1 MEKPPFIIKC
11 VFFIFTI
18 FFILK
23 VILVSIILFVACT
36 KQEPPNT
43 LTGVWHRDN
52 GATYSFYEDSRFQQS
67 DKPGAQWVWIKKG
80 NQVYLYGNLDRF
92 WTVDFVGRDEVIVIE
107 DEKFTITRK

>member
-1 MEKPPFIIKC
+1 MEKAVKIFLYGVVVLIFI
-11 VFFIFTI
+11 T
-18 FFILK
+18 LM
-23 VILVSIILFVACT
+23 SITFCNCT
-36 KQEPPNT
+36 KQEPVRPT
-43 LTGVWHRDN
+43 PMTGVWHRDN
-52 GATYSFYEDSRFQQS
+52 GATYSFFEDSRFQQS